1 MDRRITEHLQRL
13 VQYLNELEDINKTP
27 KSEFIKSRLLTAATE
42 RYFQL
47 AIETC
52 INIGNRIISIEQ
64 FNKTV
69 KAPES
74 YSDIF
79 IQLER
84 VGMINKD
91 LSERLIKMA
100 KFRNRLV
107 HVYWDIDPPT
117 LYEYL
122 NNNLQDFHLF
132 IKQVK
137 NYFVS
142 RGDL

>member
-1 MDRRITEHLQRL
+1 MTSTMDKRVTEHLQRL
-13 VQYLNELEDINKTP
+13 TQYLYELEDINNTP
-27 KSEFIKSRLLTAATE
+27 KNKFIESTLLTAATE

-64 FNKTV
+64 FNKTI

-84 VGMINKD
+84 AGLIDKD

-107 HVYWDIDPPT
+107 HVYWDLDPSM
-117 LYEYL
+117 LYDYL

-132 IKQVK
+132 IKMV
-137 NYFVS
+137 NSYYT
-142 RGDL
+142 D

>member
-13 VQYLNELEDINKTP
+13 VQYLNELEDISKTP
-27 KSEFIKSRLLTAATE
+27 KSEFINSRLLTAATE

-84 VGMINKD
+84 AGMINKD
-91 LSERLIKMA
+91 LSEKLIKMA

-132 IKQVK
+132 IKQVN
-137 NYFVS
+137 NY
-142 RGDL
+142 

>member
-64 FNKTV
+64 FNKTI

-79 IQLER
+79 IQLEKA
-84 VGMINKD
+84 GLIDKD
-91 LSERLIKMA
+91 LSDRLIKMT

-107 HVYWDIDPPT
+107 HVYWDIDPST
-117 LYEYL
+117 LYDYL
-122 NNNLQDFHLF
+122 NTNLQDFHLF
-132 IKQVK
+132 IRQI
-137 NYFVS
+137 NRYYT
-142 RGDL
+142 D

>member
-1 MDRRITEHLQRL
+1 MDRRVTEHLQRL
-13 VQYLNELEDINKTP
+13 VQYMNELEDISKTP
-27 KSEFIKSRLLTAATE
+27 KSEFIESTLLTAATE

-79 IQLER
+79 IQLEK
-84 VGMINKD
+84 VGMIDQD
-91 LSERLIKMA
+91 LSERLIKMT

-107 HVYWDIDPPT
+107 HVYWDLDPAM
-117 LYEYL
+117 LYDYL

-132 IKQVK
+132 IRQVT
-137 NYFVS
+137 NY
-142 RGDL
+142 

>member
-1 MDRRITEHLQRL
+1 MDRRVTEHLQRL
-13 VQYLNELEDINKTP
+13 VQYLNELEDISKTP
-27 KSEFIKSRLLTAATE
+27 KSEFIESTLLTAATE

-84 VGMINKD
+84 VGMIDQD
-91 LSERLIKMA
+91 LSERLIKMT

-107 HVYWDIDPPT
+107 HIYWDLDPAM
-117 LYEYL
+117 LYDYL
-122 NNNLQDFHLF
+122 ANNLQDFLLF
-132 IKQVK
+132 IKQVN
-137 NYFVS
+137 NYYI
-142 RGDL
+142 DKQKE